1 MEDCFSLIEKMN
13 FSTMKTKLNDFLN
26 GLNLLQESFYFFF
39 NIMIKVIKTS
49 QDFTLYYI
57 NKQSFNSFKDKNQSL
72 EIELLKKNE
81 NYMKNAFMALN
92 QKLLDKVSILVT
104 NTKEMEKCINTFTV
118 FSSKSSTELSALELY
133 KFSNDFIEDLMKE
146 MSIFIEGKD
155 SEIQNINEKIIY
167 YLREINLIKNSEK
180 DKSDNCNNIQIIKL
194 QNQLKLKEE
203 EIVRLN
209 QRIEEHVKSIKSLK
223 TEFIEKSNSN
233 NNNVA
238 MNRTNIVEN
247 NLSSN
252 ERKSRVSNDVKRD
265 NLSEKMNVYEEEIT
279 NLKSQIT
286 EQKQNFQVK
295 AFKI

>member
-1 MEDCFSLIEKMN
+1 
-13 FSTMKTKLNDFLN
+13 MKSKLNEFLN

-57 NKQSFNSFKDKNQSL
+57 NTQSFNSYKDKNQSL

-81 NYMKNAFMALN
+81 NYMKNAIMALN

-118 FSSKSSTELSALELY
+118 FSSKSSNELSALELY

-146 MSIFIEGKD
+146 MSLLIEGKD

-167 YLREINLIKNSEK
+167 YLREINLIKSSEK
-180 DKSDNCNNIQIIKL
+180 DKSNNCNNIQIIKL

-209 QRIEEHVKSIKSLK
+209 LRIEEHVKSIKSLK
-223 TEFIEKSNSN
+223 TELTEKTNN
-233 NNNVA
+233 NNNVI

-252 ERKSRVSNDVKRD
+252 ERKSRVSNDVKRE
-265 NLSEKMNVYEEEIT
+265 NLSEKMNVYEDEIN

-295 AFKI
+295 VFNIIIY

>member
-146 MSIFIEGKD
+146 MSIFIEGKE

>member
-1 MEDCFSLIEKMN
+1 
-13 FSTMKTKLNDFLN
+13 
-26 GLNLLQESFYFFF
+26 
-39 NIMIKVIKTS
+39 
-49 QDFTLYYI
+49 
-57 NKQSFNSFKDKNQSL
+57 
-72 EIELLKKNE
+72 
-81 NYMKNAFMALN
+81 MKNAIMALN

-118 FSSKSSTELSALELY
+118 FSSKSSNELSALELY

-146 MSIFIEGKD
+146 MSLLIEGKD

-167 YLREINLIKNSEK
+167 YLREINLIKSSEK

-209 QRIEEHVKSIKSLK
+209 LRIEEHVKTIKSLK
-223 TEFIEKSNSN
+223 TELTEKTNN
-233 NNNVA
+233 NNNVI

-252 ERKSRVSNDVKRD
+252 ERKSRVSNDVKRE
-265 NLSEKMNVYEEEIT
+265 NLSEKMNVYEDEIN

-295 AFKI
+295 VFNIIIY

>member
-1 MEDCFSLIEKMN
+1 
-13 FSTMKTKLNDFLN
+13 
-26 GLNLLQESFYFFF
+26 
-39 NIMIKVIKTS
+39 
-49 QDFTLYYI
+49 
-57 NKQSFNSFKDKNQSL
+57 
-72 EIELLKKNE
+72 
-81 NYMKNAFMALN
+81 MKNAIMALN

-118 FSSKSSTELSALELY
+118 FSSKSSNELSALELY

-146 MSIFIEGKD
+146 MSLLIEGKD

-167 YLREINLIKNSEK
+167 YLREINLIKSSEK

-209 QRIEEHVKSIKSLK
+209 LRIEEHVKTIKSLK
-223 TEFIEKSNSN
+223 TELTEKTNN
-233 NNNVA
+233 NNNVI

-252 ERKSRVSNDVKRD
+252 ERKSRVSNDMKRE
-265 NLSEKMNVYEEEIT
+265 NLSEKMNVYEDEIN

-295 AFKI
+295 VFNIIIY